1 MCIPPFSEI
10 SEKRSLET
18 NTRTRARLHRLIWH
32 HYAREIPIYLKSYR
46 EPHRAKLT
54 ALERDEQ
61 VTKWIELSA
70 ERISSQ
76 VETKIER
83 GRPEGGVSAAA
94 RDLNI
99 SKPDAHR
106 AIKVAGLSNEA
117 KEAAR
122 ETGEGLSKSG
132 DTPLPGQLTKI
143 LRFAGCPIW
152 AAIRLK
158 DF

>member
-1 MCIPPFSEI
+1 MYLEI
-10 SEKRSLET
+10 AE
-18 NTRTRARLHRLIWH
+18 NLHR
-32 HYAREIPIYLKSYR
+32 AE
-46 EPHRAKLT
+46 LT

-61 VTKWIELSA
+61 VAKWVQLSA

-106 AIKVAGLSNEA
+106 AVKVASLSDEA